1 MTPWP
6 LLLAGAAGLMLGPTL
21 AGFVSL
27 PFALSWRLMY
37 PSFPGSWWPP
47 AVVVGVLVISGGEDR
62 VVLASC
68 GLLLAAD
75 LARQQ
80 PQIPPESLV
89 AFAMVI
95 GGAVHPGAFA
105 ASESIPLLMALGG
118 LGAARVSF
126 PPPIRSIW
134 AGVIVGL
141 AFGLLLAQLW
151 LSFPTLG

>member
-6 LLLAGAAGLMLGPTL
+6 VLLAGSAGLMFGPTL
-21 AGFVSL
+21 AGVVSL
-27 PFALSWRLMY
+27 PFALFWRLMH
-37 PSFPGSWWPP
+37 PSFPGAWWSP

-95 GGAVHPGAFA
+95 GGAVHPGAFD
-105 ASESIPLLMALGG
+105 ASQSIPLLMALGG